1 MAVFSK
7 KMADKMSDNP
17 EKTQVLS
24 LLKQQG
30 QPVAL
35 SVLLEKAGS
44 AYNERTLRRW
54 LAEWVVLGLVQK
66 SGQKRGTVYWA
77 ADAEQAHQT
86 GYFSFQSEKA
96 LLKINQPY
104 ALRKPVSYHADW
116 LMHYRPNKDAY
127 LPAHLISQWQEVGN
141 RSHHQKPAGT
151 YAKQIYQRLLID
163 LSYNSSR
170 LEGNTYSLLDTK
182 RLLIEGIAAPG
193 KLNEERTMIL
203 NHQEAIRFI
212 VDKRLDRKLDEQSIL
227 TLHYLL
233 SDGLV
238 APEYAGKVRDH
249 GVRIGG
255 SAYLP
260 LENSKQLVFYL
271 KEICVKANA
280 IENAYER
287 SFFLLV
293 HIAYLQAFVDVNKR
307 TSRLS
312 ANIPLIENNLTPL
325 AFDGIQQEDYTS
337 AMLAIYELNDVQPLV
352 DLYHY
357 SYLRTAALYDVT
369 VEAIMFD
376 RVRVQYREQR
386 RAVIRHI
393 ILNHLHGE
401 AALNYIESQAKHI
414 AEPEDVS
421 QCIQNARDDLATLGL
436 EQLPGLGVTQKEL
449 QAWVVKEK
457 EKR

>member
-1 MAVFSK
+1 
-7 KMADKMSDNP
+7 MADKMSDNV
-17 EKTQVLS
+17 EKNHVLNV
-24 LLKQQG
+24 LKQQSR
-30 QPVAL
+30 PIAL
-35 SVLLEKAGS
+35 SMLLKKLGE
-44 AYNERTLRRW
+44 AYSERTVRRW
-54 LAEWVVLGLVQK
+54 LVEWIEFGLVK
-66 SGQKRGTVYWA
+66 KLGQRRGTVYWA
-77 ADAEQAHQT
+77 VDTEQSHSA
-86 GYFSFQSEKA
+86 GYFSSQSEKV
-96 LLKINQPY
+96 LLKIKQPY
-104 ALRKPVSYHADW
+104 SSRKLVSYHAHW
-116 LMHYRPNKDAY
+116 LARYQPNDSRYLSDA
-127 LPAHLISQWQEVGN
+127 LVKQLQLAGDRSQ
-141 RSHHQKPAGT
+141 HQKPAGT

-193 KLNEERTMIL
+193 KLNEEKTMIL

-260 LENSKQLVFYL
+260 LENPKQLVFYL

-325 AFDGIQQEDYTS
+325 AFDGIQPEDYTS

-357 SYLRTAALYDVT
+357 SYLRTASLYDMT

-386 RAVIRHI
+386 RALVRHI
-393 ILNHLHGE
+393 ILEHLHGE
-401 AALNYIESQAKHI
+401 AALNYVESQAKHI
-414 AEPEDVS
+414 AAAEDVS
-421 QCIQNARDDLATLGL
+421 QFIQNARDDLATLGP

-449 QAWVVKEK
+449 QAWMVKEK
-457 EKR
+457 ERH